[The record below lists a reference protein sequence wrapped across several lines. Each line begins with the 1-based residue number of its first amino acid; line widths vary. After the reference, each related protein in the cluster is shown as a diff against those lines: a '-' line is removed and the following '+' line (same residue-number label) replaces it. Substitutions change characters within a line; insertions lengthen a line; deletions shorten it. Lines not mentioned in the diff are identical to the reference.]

1 MKYAAKRIAM
11 LLLTMVIVSLLAFVA
26 FDLISGDPAT
36 AMLGTEA
43 TPEKVAALR
52 EQLGLDRPLLTFGLG
67 RKHKVGSSA
76 NAYLT
81 VIRHKQILEGK
92 ILLYLGRCI
101 FCIYPISNIV
111 CRLIQAEI
119 IPGYLA
125 FFLSEICTFKLCNQI
140 KKI

>member
-52 EQLGLDRPLLTFGLG
+52 EQLGLDRPLLVRYGEWLLG
-67 RKHKVGSSA
+67 FFTG
-76 NAYLT
+76 N
-81 VIRHKQILEGK
+81 
-92 ILLYLGRCI
+92 LGVSYSYRQ
-101 FCIYPISNIV
+101 PV
-111 CRLIQAEI
+111 
-119 IPGYLA
+119 
-125 FFLSEICTFKLCNQI
+125 
-140 KKI
+140 

>member
-52 EQLGLDRPLLTFGLG
+52 
-67 RKHKVGSSA
+67 
-76 NAYLT
+76 
-81 VIRHKQILEGK
+81 
-92 ILLYLGRCI
+92 
-101 FCIYPISNIV
+101 
-111 CRLIQAEI
+111 
-119 IPGYLA
+119 
-125 FFLSEICTFKLCNQI
+125 
-140 KKI
+140 